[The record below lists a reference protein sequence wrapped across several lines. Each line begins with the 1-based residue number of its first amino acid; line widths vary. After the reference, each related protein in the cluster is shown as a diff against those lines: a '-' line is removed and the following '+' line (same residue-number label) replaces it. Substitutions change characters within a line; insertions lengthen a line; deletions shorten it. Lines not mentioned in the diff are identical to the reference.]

1 MNDDIF
7 KIFLT
12 YDKMCDDK
20 NILIGI
26 LQNTI
31 WRYYI
36 IMIILIILLVGSITY
51 IIKREWG
58 NNGKKVE

>member
-1 MNDDIF
+1 
-7 KIFLT
+7 
-12 YDKMCDDK
+12 MCDDK